1 MRASVDGAK
10 WGLGM
15 RARFFSRAIA
25 VLACASAIGT
35 AASAAPFTINDAI
48 RQAVQTNPTVGEA
61 AANRRATEAE
71 LRQTQSTLLPQ
82 VRLEA
87 LAGPERL
94 NNPAGRGPGG
104 LFNVPP
110 GAVVPPCSI
119 SGGPG
124 CTTNNDQWVAGAQ
137 GSIAIRQLL
146 FDGFA
151 SIHDIW
157 RQAARVDAA
166 AARTHERSELIA
178 LDASEAYIDVVR
190 YTRLIAL
197 AEENVKAHR
206 SILGN
211 VRQRFQGG
219 RAGQGDLEQT
229 VERVEAAE
237 VTLTEFR
244 RSLEDA
250 RAKFRKAIG
259 IEPYNL
265 RGPGRLRGLPP
276 TRDQVLA
283 VALTDNPTI
292 KAAQADTDA
301 ARQAFHQSAG
311 RFMPTVSLEA
321 RASQGHDTNAMY
333 GHFSEESLKVVAT
346 WDVFRGGQDLWN
358 RVEQAERYNQTTM
371 AHARLQRDANESIDR
386 AWAARVVTVDRIARL
401 EAQVSSAVKVIEAY
415 SKEYD
420 LGQRSLIDLLNAE
433 NQSFN
438 AQVSLISARSVVVF
452 ADYQLLAAM
461 GKLLAYV
468 RAPHPVDAEPLVA
481 TGGFGLVPVK
491 LPPILVGLPQP
502 GSEPLNVAA
511 PPTLPRISGYVPP
524 TPERPP
530 VVVPPG
536 SATQAQASE
545 ANVAFSDRWY
555 DPKATAGTAPALSF
569 GQPAASGYSASG
581 VFTPSQMQN
590 LPQWPMTSPQA
601 NK

>member
-1 MRASVDGAK
+1 MRASVEVAK

-82 VRLEA
+82 VRVEA

-94 NNPAGRGPGG
+94 NNPATRLPLGAGVPPGG
-104 LFNVPP
+104 L
-110 GAVVPPCSI
+110 VPPCAGF
-119 SGGPG
+119 GGPG
-124 CTTNNDQWVAGAQ
+124 CTLNNDQWVAGAK

-211 VRQRFQGG
+211 VQQRFQGG
-219 RAGQGDLEQT
+219 RAGEGDLEQT
-229 VERVEAAE
+229 RERVEAAE
-237 VTLTEFR
+237 VALTEFR

-259 IEPYNL
+259 VEPYNL

-276 TRDQVLA
+276 TKDQVLA

-292 KAAQADTDA
+292 KAAQSDTDA
-301 ARQAFHQSAG
+301 ARQAFHAAAG
-311 RFMPTVSLEA
+311 KFMPTVTLEA
-321 RASQGHDTNAMY
+321 RATQGHDTDTFP
-333 GHFSEESLKVVAT
+333 GHFSEESLKVVAS
-346 WDVFRGGQDLWN
+346 WDIFRGGQDMWN

-371 AHARLQRDANESIDR
+371 AHARLQRDANESIDK
-386 AWAARVVTVDRIARL
+386 AWAARVVTVERIAKL
-401 EAQVSSAVKVIEAY
+401 EAQVASAVKVIAAY

-461 GKLLAYV
+461 GKLLSYI

-481 TGGFGLVPVK
+481 TGSFGLVPVK

-511 PPTLPRISGYVPP
+511 PPKLPHISGYVPP

-536 SATQAQASE
+536 AAAQAQASE
-545 ANVAFSDRWY
+545 PNVAFSDRWY
-555 DPKATAGTAPALSF
+555 DPKASAASALSF
-569 GQPAASGYSASG
+569 GQPAAAGDLTSG
-581 VFTPSQMQN
+581 VFTPGQMKN
-590 LPQWPMTSPQA
+590 MPQWPITSSQA
-601 NK
+601 NR

>member
-1 MRASVDGAK
+1 M
-10 WGLGM
+10 
-15 RARFFSRAIA
+15 
-25 VLACASAIGT
+25 
-35 AASAAPFTINDAI
+35 
-48 RQAVQTNPTVGEA
+48 AVQTNPTVGEA

-94 NNPAGRGPGG
+94 NNPATRFPGG
-104 LFNVPP
+104 NVPP
-110 GAVVPPCSI
+110 GALVPPCNGA
-119 SGGPG
+119 GGAG
-124 CTTNNDQWVAGAQ
+124 CTLNNDQWVAGAK

-151 SIHDIW
+151 SLHDIW

-197 AEENVKAHR
+197 ADENVKAHR
-206 SILGN
+206 SILSN

-229 VERVEAAE
+229 IERVEAAE

-244 RSLEDA
+244 RALEDA

-259 IEPYNL
+259 IEPHNL
-265 RGPGRLRGLPP
+265 RGPGRLQGLPP
-276 TRDQVLA
+276 SKDQVLA
-283 VALTDNPTI
+283 VAITDNPTI

-311 RFMPTVSLEA
+311 RFMPTVVLEA
-321 RASQGHDTNAMY
+321 RASQGHDTDTFP
-333 GHFSEESLKVVAT
+333 GHFSQESLKVVAS
-346 WDVFRGGQDLWN
+346 WDIFRGGQDVWN

-371 AHARLQRDANESIDR
+371 AHARLQRDANEFIDK
-386 AWAARVVTVDRIARL
+386 AWAARVITAQRIAKL
-401 EAQVSSAVKVIEAY
+401 EAQVASAVKVIAAY

-438 AQVSLISARSVVVF
+438 AQVSLISARSVAVF
-452 ADYQLLAAM
+452 ADYQVLAAM

-468 RAPHPVDAEPLVA
+468 RSPHPVDAEPLVA

-491 LPPILVGLPQP
+491 FPPILVGLPQP

-511 PPTLPRISGYVPP
+511 PRTVPRISGYVPP
-524 TPERPP
+524 IPERPP
-530 VVVPPG
+530 VVTSG
-536 SATQAQASE
+536 AAAQAQASE
-545 ANVAFSDRWY
+545 LSVAFSDRWF
-555 DPKATAGTAPALSF
+555 DPKANAGAASALSF
-569 GQPAASGYSASG
+569 GQPAASGLGYPASG

-590 LPQWPMTSPQA
+590 MPQWPITQA
-601 NK
+601 NR

>member
-1 MRASVDGAK
+1 MKG
-10 WGLGM
+10 
-15 RARFFSRAIA
+15 RFFSRAIA
-25 VLACASAIGT
+25 VVACASAIGT

-94 NNPAGRGPGG
+94 NNPATRIPGVGAPPGG
-104 LFNVPP
+104 LV
-110 GAVVPPCSI
+110 APCAGF
-119 SGGPG
+119 GGPG
-124 CTTNNDQWVAGAQ
+124 CTLNNDQWVAGAK
-137 GSIAIRQLL
+137 GSLAIRQLL

-211 VRQRFQGG
+211 VQQRFQGG

-244 RSLEDA
+244 RSLEDS

-259 IEPYNL
+259 VEPYNL

-276 TRDQVLA
+276 TKDQVLA
-283 VALTDNPTI
+283 VAITDNPTI

-301 ARQAFHQSAG
+301 ARQAFHAAAG
-311 RFMPTVSLEA
+311 KFMPTVTLEA
-321 RASQGHDTNAMY
+321 RATQGHDTDTFP
-333 GHFSEESLKVVAT
+333 GHFSEESLKVVAS
-346 WDVFRGGQDLWN
+346 WDIFRGGQDVWN

-371 AHARLQRDANESIDR
+371 AHARLQRDANESIDK
-386 AWAARVVTVDRIARL
+386 AWAARVVTVERIAKL
-401 EAQVSSAVKVIEAY
+401 EAQVASALKVITAY

-491 LPPILVGLPQP
+491 LPPILIGLPQP

-511 PPTLPRISGYVPP
+511 PPTLPHISGYVPP

-530 VVVPPG
+530 VVTSG
-536 SATQAQASE
+536 AAAQAQASE
-545 ANVAFSDRWY
+545 PSVAFSDRWM
-555 DPKATAGTAPALSF
+555 DPKATSVLSF
-569 GQPAASGYSASG
+569 GHPASN

-590 LPQWPMTSPQA
+590 MPQWPIVTSPQA
-601 NK
+601 NR

>member
-1 MRASVDGAK
+1 MK
-10 WGLGM
+10 
-15 RARFFSRAIA
+15 ARFFFSRAIA
-25 VLACASAIGT
+25 ILACASAIGT

-511 PPTLPRISGYVPP
+511 PPTLPRFSGYVPP

-536 SATQAQASE
+536 SAAQAQASE

>member
-1 MRASVDGAK
+1 M
-10 WGLGM
+10 
-15 RARFFSRAIA
+15 
-25 VLACASAIGT
+25 
-35 AASAAPFTINDAI
+35 
-48 RQAVQTNPTVGEA
+48 AVQTNPTVGEA

-94 NNPAGRGPGG
+94 NNPATRATG
-104 LFNVPP
+104 VP
-110 GAVVPPCSI
+110 VPPCAGF
-119 SGGPG
+119 GGAG
-124 CTTNNDQWVAGAQ
+124 CTLNNDQWVAGAK

-211 VRQRFQGG
+211 VQQRFQGG

-229 VERVEAAE
+229 IERVEAAE

-276 TRDQVLA
+276 TKDQVLA

-292 KAAQADTDA
+292 KAAQSDTDA

-311 RFMPTVSLEA
+311 RFMPTVTLEA
-321 RASQGHDTNAMY
+321 RASQGHDTDTFP
-333 GHFSEESLKVVAT
+333 GHFSQESLKVVAS
-346 WDVFRGGQDLWN
+346 WDIFRGGQDLWN

-371 AHARLQRDANESIDR
+371 AHARLQRDANESIDK
-386 AWAARVVTVDRIARL
+386 AWAARVITVERIAKL
-401 EAQVSSAVKVIEAY
+401 EAQVASAVKVIAAY

-438 AQVSLISARSVVVF
+438 AQVSLISARSVAIF
-452 ADYQLLAAM
+452 ADYSVLAAM
-461 GKLLAYV
+461 GKLLAYI

-524 TPERPP
+524 IPERPP
-530 VVVPPG
+530 VVTSG
-536 SATQAQASE
+536 AAAQAQASE
-545 ANVAFSDRWY
+545 PGVAFSDRWL
-555 DPKATAGTAPALSF
+555 DPKATGMTSALSF
-569 GQPAASGYSASG
+569 GQPAAPGAATGSGYSTSG

-590 LPQWPMTSPQA
+590 MPQWPITSSSAQR
-601 NK
+601 